1 VKPRTRACHR
11 LHEIAAGLL
20 CSAFGLAQAFTLSTD
35 LGRSTLAA
43 AEAKNSPT
51 LTSSPSAMARHWP
64 ALLARLDQSA
74 DARAAEADAQAS
86 AALSR
91 QQWSAAWMPRLDAA
105 AGVSRQS
112 QIYNGAN
119 IRTPSNNAQLVA
131 TLPVWRP
138 AERAAANAQASTA
151 AQARWQARS
160 RQLSLAQ
167 ELSQA
172 WLDAAEAAEQQRLT
186 QDHLQLLDGQLAA
199 NERRLNAGL
208 GTVLDPLETRTR
220 QAQMQA
226 QADQLA
232 SRLRSQAL
240 TLERLAGPGAA
251 LPQGLSAWPATG
263 AAPAPLASSLLL
275 AFSPAHHLPP
285 LDEAL
290 LAAAD
295 RHPALQEARASAQ
308 AAQET
313 TRARSAEAWQPT
325 VDATASASRSRET
338 RSFEGVSEQQKLLT
352 RAVGL
357 QLNWPLFS
365 GGVQTERQSE
375 ATAQLTAAQARA
387 DAAQSRLDNG
397 LRDAYQRLAQA
408 QSRQARLATLVDT
421 AQATQDAVA
430 KAWSAGLRS
439 HTDLL
444 NAQQAL
450 FEARL
455 SLASARVAALQA
467 GVDALAWLDML
478 DAEHIA
484 PWLGQFDLKP

>member
-43 AEAKNSPT
+43 AEAKNSPP

-172 WLDAAEAAEQQRLT
+172 WLDAAEAAEQLRLT

-251 LPQGLSAWPATG
+251 LPQGLSAWRRARTVGVQLVARVLAGPSP
-263 AAPAPLASSLLL
+263 AAP
-275 AFSPAHHLPP
+275 
-285 LDEAL
+285 
-290 LAAAD
+290 
-295 RHPALQEARASAQ
+295 
-308 AAQET
+308 
-313 TRARSAEAWQPT
+313 
-325 VDATASASRSRET
+325 
-338 RSFEGVSEQQKLLT
+338 G
-352 RAVGL
+352 
-357 QLNWPLFS
+357 
-365 GGVQTERQSE
+365 
-375 ATAQLTAAQARA
+375 
-387 DAAQSRLDNG
+387 
-397 LRDAYQRLAQA
+397 
-408 QSRQARLATLVDT
+408 
-421 AQATQDAVA
+421 
-430 KAWSAGLRS
+430 
-439 HTDLL
+439 
-444 NAQQAL
+444 
-450 FEARL
+450 
-455 SLASARVAALQA
+455 
-467 GVDALAWLDML
+467 
-478 DAEHIA
+478 
-484 PWLGQFDLKP
+484 

>member
-375 ATAQLTAAQARA
+375 ATAQLTAAQART

-439 HTDLL
+439 HSDLL